1 MVAPVVGAAQ
11 YAASGREMIVV
22 AVRFRIRSHI
32 FGRHNCFRA
41 ILNYGVLLGVSVI
54 EYLRVP

>member
-11 YAASGREMIVV
+11 YAASGWEMIVV

-32 FGRHNCFRA
+32 IGRHNCFRA
-41 ILNYGVLLGVSVI
+41 MLNYGVLLKSFGH
-54 EYLRVP
+54 